1 MKRILLSLLIATTL
15 SGCATIHMEAG
26 KEEPVALLPRENL
39 TTKIPELDG
48 PAIAIAVYG
57 FTDKTGQMKPN
68 DKLAVFSKAVTQ
80 GAEVFL
86 IKSLQD
92 SKNWFKVVERVGLD
106 NLIKERQLIRNQRE
120 VYEGKDARPL
130 KPMTVAG
137 VMIEG
142 GIIGYDSNIRSG
154 GNGARFLG
162 IGGSQQYRVD
172 EITISMRLIS
182 VNSGEVLI
190 TTAVSKTIFSTQ
202 HNVGVLRF
210 VDAGTKALE
219 LENGQALNEP
229 TTYAVRVAIEQAVYD
244 MIVEGEK
251 KGIWRFKKPVAA
263 VRPEEV
269 KVEEKKDVV
278 VQTQSIS
285 ETKVEAVV
293 VPRVTPIVT
302 KEIKKEETKVE
313 EKQDVVVQPQT
324 QSETKTQAVPS
335 TSAEVKAELK
345 PIISKQE
352 LTVDLFGTRV
362 LKEDSFVYKE
372 ANEKSQRTWL
382 LKKGAELH
390 IISPGPDGWHLV
402 RDAERRKGYVKQ
414 DVLIN
419 KQQ

>member
-1 MKRILLSLLIATTL
+1 MKRLIYSFLIVTAL
-15 SGCATIHMEAG
+15 SGCAHIHMEAS
-26 KEEPVALLPRENL
+26 KEEPVALKPKENL
-39 TTKIPELDG
+39 TSILPDLDG
-48 PAIAIAVYG
+48 PPITIAVYG
-57 FTDKTGQMKPN
+57 FMDKTGQMKPN
-68 DKLAVFSKAVTQ
+68 DRLAVFSKAVTQ

-172 EITISMRLIS
+172 EIVISLRLVS

-190 TTAVSKTIFSTQ
+190 TNAVSKTIYSTQ

-210 VDAGTKALE
+210 VDAGTKSLE
-219 LENGQALNEP
+219 LENGMALNEP

-251 KGIWRFKKPVAA
+251 KGLWRYKLTKPAI
-263 VRPEEV
+263 
-269 KVEEKKDVV
+269 KEEKKDEL
-278 VQTQSIS
+278 VQSQTSQTPQRNPEPQPATQ
-285 ETKVEAVV
+285 T
-293 VPRVTPIVT
+293 
-302 KEIKKEETKVE
+302 
-313 EKQDVVVQPQT
+313 D
-324 QSETKTQAVPS
+324 
-335 TSAEVKAELK
+335 TSNGEGNGESQRHESNGQQEPAAEVKTIEKQVEPVTVYLK
-345 PIISKQE
+345 Q
-352 LTVDLFGTRV
+352 
-362 LKEDSFVYKE
+362 DSYVYKE
-372 ANEKSQRTWL
+372 PNEKSQRTWL
-382 LKKGAELH
+382 LKKGTELK
-390 IISPGPDGWHLV
+390 IQGTVTEGWYFV
-402 RDAERRKGYVKQ
+402 VDAEKRKGYVRT
-414 DVLIN
+414 DVLSEH
-419 KQQ
+419 KP

>member
-1 MKRILLSLLIATTL
+1 MKKLVLSLLIATAL
-15 SGCATIHMEAG
+15 SGCATIHMDAG
-26 KEEPVALLPRENL
+26 KEDPVALLPRESL

-48 PAIAIAVYG
+48 PPITIAVYG
-57 FTDKTGQMKPN
+57 FQDKTGQMKPN

-172 EITISMRLIS
+172 EIVISMRLIS
-182 VNSGEVLI
+182 VNSGEVLLSN
-190 TTAVSKTIFSTQ
+190 AVSKTIFSTQ

-229 TTYAVRVAIEQAVYD
+229 TTYAVRVSIEQAVYD

-251 KGIWRFKKPVAA
+251 KGIWRYKKTAPA
-263 VRPEEV
+263 VVKDEVKVEEKKDVVIQPQPISESKPESELVPRVIPIVTKEIKKEEV

-278 VQTQSIS
+278 VQSQ
-285 ETKVEAVV
+285 TK
-293 VPRVTPIVT
+293 
-302 KEIKKEETKVE
+302 
-313 EKQDVVVQPQT
+313 
-324 QSETKTQAVPS
+324 SETKTQAVPS
-335 TSAEVKAELK
+335 ATAEIKKEQ
-345 PIISKQE
+345 P
-352 LTVDLFGTRV
+352 VDLFGTRL
-362 LKEDSFVYKE
+362 LKEDAYVYKE
-372 ANEKSQRTWL
+372 ADEKSQRTWQ
-382 LKKGAELH
+382 LKKGTELT
-390 IISPGPDGWHLV
+390 IISPGPEGWHLV
-402 RDAERRKGYVKQ
+402 RDAEKRKGFVKQ
-414 DVLIN
+414 DVLTN

>member
-1 MKRILLSLLIATTL
+1 MKRVLLLLILLVL
-15 SGCATIHMEAG
+15 SGCAHVHMETS
-26 KEEPVALLPRENL
+26 KEEPVALQPRESL

-48 PAIAIAVYG
+48 PPITIAVYG
-57 FTDKTGQMKPN
+57 FQDKTGQMKPN

-106 NLIKERQLIRNQRE
+106 NLVKERQLIRNQRE

-172 EITISMRLIS
+172 EIVISMRLIS
-182 VNSGEVLI
+182 VNSGEVLL
-190 TTAVSKTIFSTQ
+190 TNAVSKTIFSTQ
-202 HNVGVLRF
+202 HNVGMLRF

-219 LENGQALNEP
+219 LENGMALNEP

-251 KGIWRFKKPVAA
+251 KGIWRYKKLGQAEVKKEEIKVEPK
-263 VRPEEV
+263 EEV

-278 VQTQSIS
+278 VQSQTKS
-285 ETKVEAVV
+285 ETKA
-293 VPRVTPIVT
+293 
-302 KEIKKEETKVE
+302 ET
-313 EKQDVVVQPQT
+313 
-324 QSETKTQAVPS
+324 VPS
-335 TSAEVKAELK
+335 TTTEVKADLK
-345 PIISKQE
+345 PVISKQG
-352 LTVDLFGTRV
+352 LQIDLFGTRV
-362 LKEDSFVYKE
+362 LKEDTYLYKD
-372 ANEKSQRTWL
+372 ADDKSQRTWQ
-382 LKKGAELH
+382 LKRGTELT
-390 IISPGPDGWHLV
+390 IISPGPEGWHLV
-402 RDAERRKGYVKQ
+402 RDAEKRKGFVKQ
-414 DVLIN
+414 DVLTN

>member
-1 MKRILLSLLIATTL
+1 MKRLLLSLLIATAL
-15 SGCATIHMEAG
+15 SGCAHVQMESSV
-26 KEEPVALLPRENL
+26 EEPLALKPKESLTAKLPN
-39 TTKIPELDG
+39 LDG
-48 PAIAIAVYG
+48 PPITIAVYG
-57 FTDKTGQMKPN
+57 FQDKTGQMKPN

-120 VYEGKDARPL
+120 VYEGKDAKPL

-172 EITISMRLIS
+172 EIVISLRLVS

-190 TTAVSKTIFSTQ
+190 TNAVSKTIYSTQ

-244 MIVEGEK
+244 MIVEGQK
-251 KGIWRFKKPVAA
+251 KGLWRYKDSKPAIT
-263 VRPEEV
+263 
-269 KVEEKKDVV
+269 EEKKD
-278 VQTQSIS
+278 
-285 ETKVEAVV
+285 EL
-293 VPRVTPIVT
+293 
-302 KEIKKEETKVE
+302 
-313 EKQDVVVQPQT
+313 VQPQT
-324 QSETKTQAVPS
+324 QQAPQRAPDPAPSSPVEPDNGKAVERNET
-335 TSAEVKAELK
+335 ENK
-345 PIISKQE
+345 PIGKESKIE
-352 LTVDLFGTRV
+352 PPKHTIENNSVMYLKSHYYVRKTDSDNSTRV
-362 LKEDSFVYKE
+362 WFFDKGTEVVVSVHSQEWSAVKSKDGKSGFVR
-372 ANEKSQRTWL
+372 NE
-382 LKKGAELH
+382 
-390 IISPGPDGWHLV
+390 ILV
-402 RDAERRKGYVKQ
+402 S
-414 DVLIN
+414 N
-419 KQQ
+419 KP